1 MCCPSNL
8 LAKDFISLI
17 DSFDLV
23 QLVKSPTHSHG
34 HTLDLVLSLGFSV
47 LDIELGDYSFSDH
60 KPILFTVPL
69 SSPVVK
75 SCKPA
80 CMTRIISSTTSD
92 TFSSMFK
99 EFSQS
104 LVSFPS
110 DQSSEELIH
119 CFNDVCTNILD
130 SVAPLQLKKS
140 KPKSVT
146 WLNDATRALR

>member
-1 MCCPSNL
+1 M
-8 LAKDFISLI
+8 
-17 DSFDLV
+17 
-23 QLVKSPTHSHG
+23 
-34 HTLDLVLSLGFSV
+34 

-80 CMTRIISSTTSD
+80 CMTHIISSNPSD

-99 EFSQS
+99 ELSQS

-110 DQSSEELIH
+110 DQSAKEPIH
-119 CFNDVCTNILD
+119 CFNYFCTNILD
-130 SVAPLQLKKS
+130 SVAPLQLKMIQ
-140 KPKSVT
+140 T
-146 WLNDATRALR
+146 